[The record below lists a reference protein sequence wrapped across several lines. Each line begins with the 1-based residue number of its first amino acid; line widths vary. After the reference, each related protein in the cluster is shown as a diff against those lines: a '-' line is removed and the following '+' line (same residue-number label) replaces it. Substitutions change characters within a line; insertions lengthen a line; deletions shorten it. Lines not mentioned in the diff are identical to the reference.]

1 MLWQK
6 TADPEANSGV
16 IRHCAP
22 PRRHSAQSSDWLL
35 EAARASSAGTQM
47 FLLLHS
53 ARGTWIVKGASS
65 ERLSPRDTRSRDESR
80 QTCAENHGAAADNG
94 QYRTA
99 VRRPPSSAIGTDGPH
114 DRFGSPSLSLWPEA
128 SGPLVPEARPMSH
141 SVKSQDADKIFPN
154 RNQSGLAELRF
165 PNGQCRLPE
174 IHIFMLQASRLTQAQ
189 PCSVEHDDQRAHGVW
204 GQGACWRVVRIRN
217 SQQPTDIFS

>member
-1 MLWQK
+1 MLPKIMEPRLITSSIESQY
-6 TADPEANSGV
+6 AGL
-16 IRHCAP
+16 P
-22 PRRHSAQSSDWLL
+22 PQPLELMVRMIVSDRHSYLCGQ
-35 EAARASSAGTQM
+35 
-47 FLLLHS
+47 
-53 ARGTWIVKGASS
+53 KG
-65 ERLSPRDTRSRDESR
+65 R
-80 QTCAENHGAAADNG
+80 
-94 QYRTA
+94 
-99 VRRPPSSAIGTDGPH
+99 
-114 DRFGSPSLSLWPEA
+114 
-128 SGPLVPEARPMSH
+128 GPLVPEARPMSH